1 MKLITLQK
9 KDRERHL
16 AMEYRKKG
24 KSLLNQLIK
33 SEKNCSILEKNIH
46 EQWSTEE
53 SYNNVVYECMCLLD
67 KGETT
72 AQVLAQIKTG
82 RMGWSNPEFDD
93 IAFQQKEQDDF
104 TISPFQVEEGVLKC
118 PKCGGCKSFSYS
130 KQTRSADEPMTT
142 FATCVNCRHK
152 WTYSG

>member
-1 MKLITLQK
+1 
-9 KDRERHL
+9 
-16 AMEYRKKG
+16 MEYRKKG
-24 KSLLNQLIK
+24 KSLLNQLVK
-33 SEKNCSILEKNIH
+33 SEKNCTILEKNIY
-46 EQWSTEE
+46 ERWPTEE
-53 SYNNVVYECMCLLD
+53 SYNDVVYECMCLLE

-72 AQVLAQIKTG
+72 AKVLAQIKTG

>member
-1 MKLITLQK
+1 MDYRQK
-9 KDRERHL
+9 AKN
-16 AMEYRKKG
+16 A
-24 KSLLNQLIK
+24 LNQFIK
-33 SEKNCSILEKNIH
+33 SGKNCTILEKNIY
-46 EQWSTEE
+46 EKWSNE
-53 SYNNVVYECMCLLD
+53 SDYNNVLYECLCLLE

-72 AQVLAQIKTG
+72 TRVLAQIKTG
-82 RMGWSNPEFDD
+82 KMGWHNPEFDD

-118 PKCGGCKSFSYS
+118 PKCGGCRSFSYS

-142 FATCVNCRHK
+142 FATCATCKHK

>member
-1 MKLITLQK
+1 
-9 KDRERHL
+9 
-16 AMEYRKKG
+16 MEYRKRG

-33 SEKNCSILEKNIH
+33 SEKNCSILEKNIY
-46 EQWSTEE
+46 ERWPTEE
-53 SYNNVVYECMCLLD
+53 LYNNVVYECMCLLN
-67 KGETT
+67 KGGTT
-72 AQVLAQIKTG
+72 ANVLAQIKTG
-82 RMGWSNPEFDD
+82 RMGWSNLEFDD

>member
-1 MKLITLQK
+1 
-9 KDRERHL
+9 
-16 AMEYRKKG
+16 MEYRKRG

-46 EQWSTEE
+46 ERWSTEE
-53 SYNNVVYECMCLLD
+53 LYNNVVYECMCLLD
-67 KGETT
+67 KGKTT
-72 AQVLAQIKTG
+72 ANVLAQIKTG